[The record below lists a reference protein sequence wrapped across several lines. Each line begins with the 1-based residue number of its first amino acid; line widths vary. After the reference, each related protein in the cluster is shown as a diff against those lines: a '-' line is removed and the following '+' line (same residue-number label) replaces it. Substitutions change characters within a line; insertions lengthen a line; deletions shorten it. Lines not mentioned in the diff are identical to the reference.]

1 MSILRAILKKEFL
14 VVSRDIHSMAVLFIM
29 PALFILVMSLAMRD
43 LFQIHTRA
51 KISVLAVN
59 LDEGKRARTFFEM
72 LDATGA
78 FAFVRSEKEIPI
90 DRLADLMYEKDY
102 KFAIVAGTNFTA
114 RVESRDRGEDRC
126 IDVLVNPTVSGQTQA
141 GLKSAVA
148 NAFGRLRLLALLEG
162 KDELLAYAGIDKK
175 LITRPPE
182 EDIGTRYAYR
192 KDRPFVI
199 PNSVQQN
206 VPAWLIFSMFFIV
219 IPVSNAFIAERN
231 FGTLMRLRSMNVSRG
246 HILFGKIV
254 PYFIINIVQVIIMF
268 LIGMYVVPLLGGEA
282 LALGGSLG
290 GLALIVCCL
299 SLCAISLALLV
310 ATISN
315 TTEQATVIGGVGN
328 IILGAVGGIMVPKFV
343 MPDFMQRVANI
354 SPMSWGLEGF
364 LDILLRGGNMLDV
377 IPESLLLVILAA
389 LSLVISSIALRRK
402 LEGGL

>member
-1 MSILRAILKKEFL
+1 MNILRAILKKEFL
-14 VVSRDIHSMAVLFIM
+14 VVSRDIHSIAVLFIM

-43 LFQIHTRA
+43 LFQIHARA

-72 LDATGA
+72 LDAAGA
-78 FAFVRSEKEIPI
+78 FAIVRLEKEIPR
-90 DRLADLMYEKDY
+90 DRIADLMYEKDY
-102 KFAIVAGTNFTA
+102 KFAVVARPNFTA
-114 RVESRDRGEDRC
+114 RIENRDRGAEPC
-126 IDVLVNPTVSGQTQA
+126 IELLANPTVSGQTQA
-141 GLKSAVA
+141 GMKGAAA
-148 NAFGRLRLLALLEG
+148 NSLGRLRLLALLEG

-175 LITRPPE
+175 SITRPPE
-182 EDIGTRYAYR
+182 EDIGTGYVYR
-192 KDRPFVI
+192 KNRPAVL

-246 HILFGKIV
+246 YILFGKIA
-254 PYFIINIVQVIIMF
+254 PYFIINLIQAGIML
-268 LIGMYVVPLLGGEA
+268 LIGMYMVPLLGGEA
-282 LALGGSLG
+282 LSPGASPG
-290 GLALIVCCL
+290 GLALIICSL

-310 ATISN
+310 ATLSN

-328 IILGAVGGIMVPKFV
+328 IILGALGGIMVPKFV

-364 LDILLRGGNMLDV
+364 LDILLRGGNVLDV
-377 IPESLLLVILAA
+377 IPESLLLVALAA
-389 LSLVISSIALRRK
+389 LSLMITSIALRRK